1 MKDFKRISVRRM
13 SKRFGEKTAVDD
25 FSIEFGKEEFVTF
38 LGPSGCG
45 KSTALNCITGLI
57 PITSGEI
64 FIDDECI
71 DDSKTSVPPEKR
83 EFGMVFQNY
92 ALFPHLTVKENI
104 AFGLKLRKLPR
115 SEVDKRVG
123 DALKMVHLEGYASKF
138 PSQMSGGEQQRVAI
152 ARCIVLEPRLLLLD
166 EPLSNLDAKLRVE
179 LRYEL
184 KALHERLKVTTIYVT
199 HDQTE
204 ALALSDRIVVLKL
217 GKIQQI
223 GSPQVIFS
231 DPANPFVADFV
242 GYKNAWKGKIESL
255 KEEGSSLS
263 VKVRT
268 AGILIESRVSYSEG
282 DPRRKDLVEAFKT
295 GKSVTTAIR
304 PEDIVSGSQPG
315 CNVFR
320 CVADLVEYQGH
331 ANQISACIQGCEDE
345 RVDLRSVSQVGFG
358 QFFEASVDPSKVLL
372 FALPQTAQAN
382 SKGKAT

>member
-1 MKDFKRISVRRM
+1 MRDFKRISVRRM
-13 SKRFGEKTAVDD
+13 TKRFGDKTAVDD
-25 FSIEFGKEEFVTF
+25 FSLEFCKEEFVTF

-64 FIDDECI
+64 RIDDERI
-71 DDSKTSVPPEKR
+71 DDSRTSVPPEKR

-92 ALFPHLTVKENI
+92 ALFPHLTVKENV
-104 AFGLKLRKLPR
+104 AFGLKLRRLPR
-115 SEVDKRVG
+115 AEVERRASE
-123 DALKMVHLEGYASKF
+123 ALRLVHLEGYERKF
-138 PSQMSGGEQQRVAI
+138 PAQMSGGEQQRVAI

-184 KALHERLKVTTIYVT
+184 KSLHERLKVTTIYVT

-217 GKIQQI
+217 GKIQQV

-242 GYKNAWKGKIESL
+242 GYKNAWQGRIESL
-255 KEEGSSLS
+255 REEGASLS
-263 VKVRT
+263 AAVRAAGALVT
-268 AGILIESRVSYSEG
+268 ARLPYAEG
-282 DPRRKDLVEAFKT
+282 DPRRTSLAEAFRA
-295 GKSVTTAIR
+295 GLPVTTAIR
-304 PEDIVSGSQPG
+304 PEDIEAGSRPG

-320 CVADLVEYQGH
+320 CIADLVEYQGH
-331 ANQISACIQGCEDE
+331 ANQIGARIEGCESA
-345 RVDLRSVSQVGFG
+345 RVDLRSASPLSSGEPFD
-358 QFFEASVDPSKVLL
+358 ASVDPSKVLL
-372 FALPQTAQAN
+372 FASEAAP
-382 SKGKAT
+382 

>member
-1 MKDFKRISVRRM
+1 MT
-13 SKRFGEKTAVDD
+13 KRFGDKTAVDD

-64 FIDDECI
+64 YIDDECI
-71 DDSKTSVPPEKR
+71 DDAKTSVPPEKR

-92 ALFPHLTVKENI
+92 ALFPHLTVKENV
-104 AFGLKLRKLPR
+104 AFGLKLRKLPKT
-115 SEVDKRVG
+115 EVEKRVD
-123 DALKMVHLEGYASKF
+123 DALRLVHLEGYATKF

-199 HDQTE
+199 HDQAE

-217 GKIQQI
+217 GRIQQV
-223 GSPQVIFS
+223 GSPQTVFTK
-231 DPANPFVADFV
+231 PANPFVADFV
-242 GYKNAWKGKIESL
+242 GYKNAWKGKIEVL
-255 KEEGSSLS
+255 KENGGTLGAS
-263 VKVRT
+263 VRT
-268 AGILIESRVSYSEG
+268 KGALIETKLSYPEG
-282 DPRRKDLVEAFKT
+282 DPRRDAIIAAYKS
-295 GKSVTTAIR
+295 GGSVTTAIR
-304 PEDIVSGSQPG
+304 PEDIAVIGQG
-315 CNVFR
+315 EGAARGEGNVIR

-331 ANQISACIQGCEDE
+331 ANSISACIKGCEGE
-345 RVDLRSVSQVGFG
+345 RVDLHSASDIAFG
-358 QFFEASVDPSKVLL
+358 EAFEACVDPEKVLV
-372 FALPQTAQAN
+372 FAMPEASPAR
-382 SKGKAT
+382 SAP